1 MALESISANLDP
13 LLWARKPRSPTA
25 LDFVRRGASGNKELS
40 AILQQHVAD
49 GVCTE
54 NGDLLLRWDGF
65 QWVSV
70 PTT

>member
-13 LLWARKPRSPTA
+13 LLWARKPRSQTA
-25 LDFVRRGASGNKELS
+25 LDFVRRGASGNNELS
-40 AILQQHVAD
+40 AILQQHIAD
-49 GVCTE
+49 GVCTDSV
-54 NGDLLLRWDGF
+54 DLLLRWEGC